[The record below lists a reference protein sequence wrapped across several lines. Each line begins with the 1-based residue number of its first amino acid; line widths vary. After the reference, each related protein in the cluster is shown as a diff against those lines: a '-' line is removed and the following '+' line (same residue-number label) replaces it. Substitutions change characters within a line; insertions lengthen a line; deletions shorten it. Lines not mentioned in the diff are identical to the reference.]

1 MNASTL
7 TATSGDLIVTPD
19 VDPWLALCEDKLS
32 LGLLGAGGDSL
43 PSEERH
49 TSPKVSAAFLRLV
62 SKATCYLAHVLY
74 AVKHFLHIFWRIGPM
89 TEGSSILFS
98 VRDFHRSTTSLARG
112 LARDHLSQLFG
123 RFSPHPRQNILPCT
137 ADSELKP
144 RGCLFLHNCYITPLR
159 LILFMMCNSDYIML
173 YQNKSGVRLATRS
186 LFPPRVRTGTAHLSL
201 DHRFF

>member
-7 TATSGDLIVTPD
+7 TSTSGELVVTPD
-19 VDPWLALCEDKLS
+19 ISPRLALCEDKLS

-43 PSEERH
+43 ASGEQH
-49 TSPKVSAAFLRLV
+49 TSPKMSAAFLRLV

-74 AVKHFLHIFWRIGPM
+74 AVKHFLHIFGGLSASCPSRIGPM
-89 TEGSSILFS
+89 TEESSILFS
-98 VRDFHRSTTSLARG
+98 VRDFHRSTTSLAPG

-173 YQNKSGVRLATRS
+173 YQNKSGVRLATC
-186 LFPPRVRTGTAHLSL
+186 PLSA
-201 DHRFF
+201 